1 MSRKWQL
8 QRSIFL
14 NAIDGIQYS
23 DKFEHSLGH
32 IFICWC
38 SFACNILSQN
48 HLSSV
53 PERRVSPK
61 PNFIIS
67 RGCCRLGQVK
77 LSPVFFLRCVS
88 FDPLV
93 FVTDKGI

>member
-14 NAIDGIQYS
+14 KAIAGIQYNF
-23 DKFEHSLGH
+23 KFECTLVH

-48 HLSSV
+48 HLNSV
-53 PERRVSPK
+53 PEHRCMAVYFSGFSK
-61 PNFIIS
+61 DPNVQNAQ
-67 RGCCRLGQVK
+67 L
-77 LSPVFFLRCVS
+77 FLH
-88 FDPLV
+88 F
-93 FVTDKGI
+93 